1 MARFPP
7 NIDAGTFTIS
17 AFLIGYLLLDDLNP
31 AEQNS
36 IGNWF
41 MMVGQVLCTNSAQ
54 QQVINNR
61 NNNKDGNNVI
71 NSNDTSFESL
81 KRSVNT
87 MSQELDKYS

>member
-1 MARFPP
+1 MSKFPP
-7 NIDAGTFTIS
+7 NVNASNFTIS
-17 AFLIGYLLLDDLNP
+17 AFLIGYLLLDDLDP

-61 NNNKDGNNVI
+61 TSNNNGDHVI
-71 NSNDTSFESL
+71 NSNDNSFDSL
-81 KRSVNT
+81 KKSMDTIN
-87 MSQELDKYS
+87 QELNKYP

>member
-61 NNNKDGNNVI
+61 NNNKDGNHVI

>member
-1 MARFPP
+1 MANIPP
-7 NIDAGTFTIS
+7 NIDASTFTIS
-17 AFLIGYLLLDDLNP
+17 AFLIGYLLIDDLDP

-61 NNNKDGNNVI
+61 NKNDGGDHVI
-71 NSNDTSFESL
+71 SSELTSFESL
-81 KRSVNT
+81 RRSVNT
-87 MSQELDKYS
+87 IDKELNKFP

>member
-1 MARFPP
+1 MANIPP
-7 NIDAGTFTIS
+7 NIDASTFTIS
-17 AFLIGYLLLDDLNP
+17 AFLIGYLLIDDLDP

-61 NNNKDGNNVI
+61 I
-71 NSNDTSFESL
+71 NL
-81 KRSVNT
+81 
-87 MSQELDKYS
+87 L

>member
-1 MARFPP
+1 MANIPP
-7 NIDAGTFTIS
+7 NIDASTFTIS
-17 AFLIGYLLLDDLNP
+17 AFLIGYLLIDDLDP

-61 NNNKDGNNVI
+61 NKNDGGD
-71 NSNDTSFESL
+71 SNLCVE
-81 KRSVNT
+81 V
-87 MSQELDKYS
+87 

>member
-17 AFLIGYLLLDDLNP
+17 AYLIGYLLLDDLNP

-61 NNNKDGNNVI
+61 NNNKDGNHVI

>member
-61 NNNKDGNNVI
+61 NNNKDGNHVI

-81 KRSVNT
+81 KRSVNI